1 MAGSGRHPRWKARAP
16 AGPTARRASG
26 WRPQPRTP
34 TAEEEE
40 KEEEAGRGRAR
51 VGLRLGAPPK
61 GSVGPDLEPRHR
73 AQGSPASRTV
83 PQLQP
88 RPCLRFWR
96 HRRGRESLSRGARAR
111 QGGGGR
117 GQSPARGAPGPAH
130 APQRRPAQM
139 LEDARARPAPPP
151 CFLLSPAPPL
161 YSVGQARRA

>member
-26 WRPQPRTP
+26 GRPQPRTP
-34 TAEEEE
+34 TAEG
-40 KEEEAGRGRAR
+40 EEAGRGRAR
-51 VGLRLGAPPK
+51 VGLRLGTPPK

-73 AQGSPASRTV
+73 AQRSPTSRTV

-96 HRRGRESLSRGARAR
+96 HRRGRETLSRGARAR

-117 GQSPARGAPGPAH
+117 RPELSAWRSGTRARAPAASRPDARG
-130 APQRRPAQM
+130 RT
-139 LEDARARPAPPP
+139 RAAGSSS
-151 CFLLSPAPPL
+151 LLSP
-161 YSVGQARRA
+161 